1 MTTMV
6 VENAYVATVSGAEY
20 PAGHLVASDGVI
32 TAVGPGPA
40 PATPGASI
48 VDGTGCLLTPGLVN
62 THHHLYQW
70 ATRGY
75 GLDSTLFQWL
85 VELYPVWARINADVV
100 GVAATAGLAWLAKSG
115 CTTSTDHHYVFPRGG
130 GSILDATVDAAAT
143 VGLRFHPTRG
153 SMDLG
158 QSKGGLPPDSVVES
172 IDAILEA
179 SRDAVE
185 RFHDPSPGAMVRVA
199 LAPCS
204 PFSVSADLLTESAK
218 LARSLRV
225 RLHTHLAE
233 TLDEEEYCQQTHG
246 CTPVEYLDR
255 LGWLGDDVW
264 LAHAVHLSP
273 DAIIRLAATR
283 TGVAHCPASNAR
295 LGAGIAPSRALLDA
309 GVPVGLGVDGAASQE
324 AGRLIDELRQ
334 AVYSARSRP
343 VDGAV
348 PAGPTA
354 LSARQALEM
363 ATLGGARCLGRADEI
378 GSLEVGK
385 QADLALWRLDGL
397 GHAGIADPIGALVIG
412 SAPPLELLTVGGR
425 VVVQRDVLST
435 VDVDLVTSELRRVCA
450 QVRP

>member
-1 MTTMV
+1 VTTLV
-6 VENAYVATVSGAEY
+6 IENAYVATVSGAEY

-40 PATPGASI
+40 PSVPGASI

-100 GVAATAGLAWLAKSG
+100 GAAATAGLAWLAKSG

-158 QSKGGLPPDSVVES
+158 QSQGGLPPDSVVES

-204 PFSVSADLLTESAK
+204 PFSVSADLLTESAR
-218 LARSLRV
+218 LARSLGV

-273 DAIIRLAATR
+273 GAIARLAATG

-295 LGAGIAPSRALLDA
+295 LGAGTAPSRALLDA

-324 AGRLIDELRQ
+324 AGRLVDELRQ

-343 VDGAV
+343 VDGSV

-385 QADLALWRLDGL
+385 LADLALWRLDGL
-397 GHAGIADPIGALVIG
+397 GHVGIADPVGALVIG
-412 SAPPLELLTVGGR
+412 SAPPLELLAVGGR
-425 VVVQRDVLST
+425 VVVQQDALST
-435 VDVDLVTSELRRVCA
+435 VDVDRVTSELRRVCA
-450 QVRP
+450 EVRP